1 MNKIVACDGNVRIY
15 EDVLPQEDVD
25 ALNKFFIEFNYDG
38 LKPNQFGYWG
48 KRLINSQTPFENP
61 GYENCL
67 DEMHP
72 IMRRLRDATID
83 MLNDDVKLA
92 RWEPTSPNFIKMWKD
107 SNPGIAF
114 DKSEELEM
122 FYHID
127 NQEHMEKPI
136 HWASVYYPN
145 SNYEGGEICYPD
157 YDYMYKPKA
166 NSVAFH
172 SGMTLHGVKK
182 VISGE
187 RFCLAS
193 LIMIENVWNEN
204 PKPVAT
210 NNPLDPWHYPPGY
223 WGKRMPTDSIQGDI
237 KVLRSNGTTAPYNNN
252 PVEGTHDSNKS
263 EGTMM

>member
-1 MNKIVACDGNVRIY
+1 MNKIVACDGHVRIY
-15 EDVLPQEDVD
+15 EDVLSQEDVD

-48 KRLINSQTPFENP
+48 KRLINVQTPFENP

-67 DEMHP
+67 DDMHP

-92 RWEPTSPNFIKMWKD
+92 RWEPTSANFIKMWKD
-107 SNPGIAF
+107 SNPGIVF
-114 DKSEELEM
+114 DNSDELEM
-122 FYHID
+122 FIHID

-145 SNYEGGEICYPD
+145 SNYEGGEIYYPD

-172 SGMTLHGVKK
+172 SGMTRHGVKK
-182 VISGE
+182 VTSGE

-204 PKPVAT
+204 PKPVST
-210 NNPLDPWHYPPGY
+210 NNPSDPWHYPPGY
-223 WGKRMPTDSIQGDI
+223 WGKRMPDDPIQGDI
-237 KVLRSNGTTAPYNNN
+237 KVLRSNGTTAPYNES
-252 PVEGTHDSNKS
+252 PIGGSHDSNS
-263 EGTMM
+263 NSGAMM